1 LSHLAGKGREI
12 MIRRIV
18 AFLVMLSLAGAIC
31 PSPAG
36 ATSTQTE
43 IQMGRQEDEQIVDTS
58 VIETDPLLNAYVQK
72 IAGNIWKQ
80 VERKDVP
87 YNIKVIKD
95 TEVNSFATLGG
106 YVYIDEGLI
115 DFVQSDDEFAGVI
128 GHETGHIE
136 RRHVLTS
143 NAKLE
148 GLNLLFSIASLF
160 SPVIYEFG
168 NLMEA
173 GAFAKIERADELQA
187 DRTGLQ
193 LMARAGYDPDNMRTM
208 LQHLTILGDEH
219 SDLVSKYLE
228 DHPEPGQRVN
238 HLDGYPELD
247 PKIVTEDQRVV
258 QAASDRERARY
269 SFSSLKF
276 EDILKTDPQNAEAL
290 LGLGQ
295 DQIALG
301 FPNKSQQTLAEAAQ
315 IGSPQTKA
323 LAEQDIETLRT
334 VQAKRVTLT
343 APNLVGLRQAFT
355 DVQNA
360 QAAANTSI
368 TARRDQGRDQLKQ
381 LQARSNA
388 LQYEVPN
395 FANVSPQH
403 GSKLEAILK
412 NVMAMSRSLNS
423 AMQDASTV
431 IGGVGS
437 LELNKESGLLRESKS
452 ILDEMNQTL
461 NSAPI
466 PTDQI
471 AILPSYPNVFDELQR
486 ADSDMIRSVDAAR
499 ASLTTLDQALGD
511 IDDFFR
517 ELNRAP
523 VGFRGDITDSEY
535 KTLQPM
541 MEKCMTGLDNAATQA
556 SQAQQLYNMARTRQ
570 ISARITLLGVGSSPE
585 RYDTLLYALKQR
597 FDIDSIPYEE
607 MVHSG
612 ITAGDVTVAT
622 VLAADIKTDPEEI
635 VDQIRT
641 EKKSPVDLADE
652 HGMHAWP
659 LEIFT
664 GLVYLDYTDDP
675 AKEMAT
681 K

>member
-1 LSHLAGKGREI
+1 
-12 MIRRIV
+12 
-18 AFLVMLSLAGAIC
+18 
-31 PSPAG
+31 
-36 ATSTQTE
+36 
-43 IQMGRQEDEQIVDTS
+43 MGRQEDEQIVDTS

-72 IAGNIWKQ
+72 IAGNLWKQ
-80 VERKDVP
+80 VDRKDVP

-136 RRHVLTS
+136 RRHLLTS
-143 NAKLE
+143 QSKLE
-148 GLNLLFSIASLF
+148 GLNLLFGIAAIF
-160 SPVIYEFG
+160 SPIFYEFG

-193 LMARAGYDPDNMRTM
+193 LMSRAGYDPDNMETIM
-208 LQHLTILGDEH
+208 DHLGALEDAH
-219 SDLVSKYLE
+219 SDLVTKYLQ
-228 DHPEPGQRVN
+228 DHPDPKARVS
-238 HLDGYPELD
+238 HLAGYPELD
-247 PKIVTEDQRVV
+247 PTKVTEDQRVV

-269 SFSSLKF
+269 EFSSLKF
-276 EDILKTDPQNAEAL
+276 ERILKTDPTNAEAL

-323 LAEQDIETLRT
+323 VAEQKMADLRE

-343 APNLVGLRQAFT
+343 QPNLGGLRTAFA
-355 DVQNA
+355 DVQTS
-360 QAAANTSI
+360 QAAANSAI
-368 TARRDQGRDQLKQ
+368 AARHDQGRDQLKQ
-381 LQARSNA
+381 LQTRADA

-395 FANVSPQH
+395 FANVNIQK
-403 GSKLEAILK
+403 GSKLESIFK
-412 NVMAMSRSLNS
+412 NVMTMGRSLNS
-423 AMQDASTV
+423 TMQDASTT
-431 IGGVGS
+431 INGVGS
-437 LELNKESGLLRESKS
+437 LERNKESGLLKESNS
-452 ILDEMNQTL
+452 ILDEMQQTL
-461 NSAPI
+461 NSTPI

-471 AILPSYPNVFDELQR
+471 AILPSYPSIFNELRR

-499 ASLTTLDQALGD
+499 VSITTLDQALGD
-511 IDDFFR
+511 LDGFFR

-523 VGFRGDITDSEY
+523 LSFRGDISQSEY
-535 KTLQPM
+535 NTLLPM
-541 MEKCMTGLDNAATQA
+541 MQKAMTSLDTAATQA
-556 SQAQQLYNMARTRQ
+556 SQGAQLYNMARTRQ
-570 ISARITLLGVGSSPE
+570 LSARITLLGVGTSPE
-585 RYDTLLYALKQR
+585 RYATLEYALQQR
-597 FDIDSIPYEE
+597 FGTDPIPYD
-607 MVHSG
+607 MMLHDG
-612 ITAGDVTVAT
+612 ITPGDVVVAT
-622 VLAADIKTDPEEI
+622 IVAADIKSTPEDI
-635 VDQIRT
+635 IDQMT
-641 EKKSPVDLADE
+641 SEKKSPVDLADE

-681 K
+681 T

>member
-1 LSHLAGKGREI
+1 ML
-12 MIRRIV
+12 RRIA
-18 AFLVMLSLAGAIC
+18 AFLTMLLLAGAIC
-31 PSPAG
+31 PAPVS

-43 IQMGRQEDEQIVDTS
+43 VEMGRQEDEQIVDTS

-80 VERKDVP
+80 VDRKDVP

-143 NAKLE
+143 QSKLTA
-148 GLNLLFSIASLF
+148 LNLLFGIASMF
-160 SPVIYEFG
+160 NPIIYEFG

-173 GAFAKIERADELQA
+173 GVFMKIERADELQA

-193 LMARAGYDPDNMRTM
+193 LMSRAGYDPDNMKTM
-208 LQHLTILGDEH
+208 LEHLTILGNEH
-219 SDLVSKYLE
+219 SNMVDKYLE
-228 DHPEPGQRVN
+228 DHPDPGARVN
-238 HLDGYPELD
+238 HLEGYPELD
-247 PKIVTEDQRVV
+247 PKLVTQDQLVV

-276 EDILKTDPQNAEAL
+276 QSILKTNPTNAEAL

-301 FPNKSQQTLAEAAQ
+301 FPSKSQQTLAEAAQ
-315 IGSPQTKA
+315 IGSPETKA
-323 LAEQDIETLRT
+323 LAEQKMADLRE

-343 APNLVGLRQAFT
+343 QPNLGGLRTSFA
-355 DVQNA
+355 DVQTS
-360 QAAANTSI
+360 QAAANSAI
-368 TARRDQGRDQLKQ
+368 AARHDQGRDQLKQ
-381 LQARSNA
+381 LQTRAEA

-395 FANVSPQH
+395 FANVNIQH
-403 GSKLEAILK
+403 GSKLESIFK
-412 NVMAMSRSLNS
+412 NVMTMGRSLNS
-423 AMQDASTV
+423 AMQDAGTA
-431 IGGVGS
+431 INGVGS
-437 LELNKESGLLRESKS
+437 LERNKESGLLKESNS
-452 ILDEMNQTL
+452 ILDEMQQTL
-461 NSAPI
+461 NSTPI

-471 AILPSYPNVFDELQR
+471 AILPSYPSIFNELRR

-499 ASLTTLDQALGD
+499 VSLTTLDQSLGD
-511 IDDFFR
+511 LDAFFR

-523 VGFRGDITDSEY
+523 MSYRGDISQSEY
-535 KTLQPM
+535 NTLEPM
-541 MEKCMTGLDNAATQA
+541 MQKSMTELDTAATQA
-556 SQAQQLYNMARTRQ
+556 SQAAQLYNMARTRQ
-570 ISARITLLGVGSSPE
+570 LSARITLLGVGTSPE
-585 RYDTLLYALKQR
+585 RYATLQYALQQR
-597 FDIDSIPYEE
+597 FAMDGVPYEV
-607 MVHSG
+607 MLHDG
-612 ITAGDVTVAT
+612 ITPGDVVVAT
-622 VLAADIKTDPEEI
+622 ILAADIKTLPEDI
-635 VDQIRT
+635 VDQMT
-641 EKKSPVDLADE
+641 SEKKSPVDLADE
-652 HGMHAWP
+652 HGMHAWA

-681 K
+681 T

>member
-1 LSHLAGKGREI
+1 
-12 MIRRIV
+12 MFRRIAASLTIV
-18 AFLVMLSLAGAIC
+18 LLAGAIC
-31 PSPAG
+31 PAPVD

-72 IAGNIWKQ
+72 IAGNLWRQ
-80 VERKDVP
+80 VDRKDVP
-87 YNIKVIKD
+87 YNVKIIKD

-106 YVYIDEGLI
+106 YVYIYEGLI
-115 DFVQSDDEFAGVI
+115 DFVQSDDELAGVI

-143 NAKLE
+143 QAKLE
-148 GLNLLFSIASLF
+148 GLNLLFGIASIF
-160 SPVIYEFG
+160 SPIIYEFG

-173 GAFAKIERADELQA
+173 GAYAKIERADELQA

-193 LMARAGYDPDNMRTM
+193 LMARAGYDPANMKTM
-208 LQHLTILGDEH
+208 LEHLTILGDEH

-247 PKIVTEDQRVV
+247 PKIVTEDQLVV
-258 QAASDRERARY
+258 QASSDRERARY
-269 SFSSLKF
+269 SFSALKF
-276 EDILKTDPQNAEAL
+276 NEILKNDPQNPEAL

-301 FPNKSQQTLAEAAQ
+301 FPNKSQQTLAEVAQ
-315 IGSPQTKA
+315 IGTPQTKA
-323 LAEQDIETLRT
+323 LAEQDIEALRQ
-334 VQAKRVTLT
+334 VQAQRVTLT
-343 APNLVGLRQAFT
+343 APNLAGLRQSFT
-355 DVQNA
+355 DAQNA
-360 QAAANTSI
+360 QTVANTSI
-368 TARRDQGRDQLKQ
+368 AARRDQGKDQLKQ
-381 LQARSNA
+381 LQARSDA
-388 LQYEVPN
+388 LQYLVPN
-395 FANVSPQH
+395 FANVNIAH
-403 GSKLEAILK
+403 GSKLEAIYK
-412 NVMAMSRSLNS
+412 NVMTMGRSLNS
-423 AMQDASTV
+423 ALGDASAT

-437 LELNKESGLLRESKS
+437 LERNKESGLLKESNS

-461 NSAPI
+461 NSTPI

-471 AILPSYPNVFDELQR
+471 AILPSYPRVFDELRR
-486 ADSDMIRSVDAAR
+486 ADSDMIRSIDAAR
-499 ASLTTLDQALGD
+499 FSLTTADQALGD

-523 VGFRGDITDSEY
+523 IGYRGDISDSEY
-535 KTLQPM
+535 KTLEPM
-541 MEKCMTGLDNAATQA
+541 MQKCLTELDQAATQA
-556 SQAQQLYNMARTRQ
+556 SQAQQLYNMARARQ
-570 ISARITLLGVGSSPE
+570 ISSRITLLGLGSSPE
-585 RYDTLLYALKQR
+585 RYETLLYSLKQR
-597 FDIDSIPYEE
+597 FAIDSIPYEE
-607 MVHSG
+607 MVHDG
-612 ITAGDVTVAT
+612 ITAGDVVVAT
-622 VLAADIKTDPEEI
+622 ILAADIKTDPQDI
-635 VDQIRT
+635 LDQMRT

-675 AKEMAT
+675 AKEMAI